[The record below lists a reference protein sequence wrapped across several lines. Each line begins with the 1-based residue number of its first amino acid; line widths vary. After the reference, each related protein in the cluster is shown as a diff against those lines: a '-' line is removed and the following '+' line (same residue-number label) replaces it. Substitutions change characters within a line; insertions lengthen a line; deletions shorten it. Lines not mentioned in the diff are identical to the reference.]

1 MLKALLDD
9 AGLRAEGCAALLG
22 IAPHMFEQ
30 WVNKERDLPGFIIP
44 ELASVLGVDA
54 KVFKEA
60 EVAKAPA
67 IWFKFRDSGTVKEQD
82 RELVVLIRRLGFY
95 LKQLNSVI
103 GFSGDKWQVHFQ
115 LVSKKLEPARH
126 ESPVVQGEIAA
137 RVLRE
142 NIDLGFSHKALS
154 ERISAPGDVIRGILR
169 NLGILIIEMP
179 VPESSI
185 DGCSFYVGESG
196 PDQGTPCLFINTFR
210 QNWFRRNYVLAHEL
224 AHAIFDIAGE
234 SALVDSWTH
243 GNRIEPSVMEARA
256 DSFAR
261 NCFASREVLRSLTS
275 TLGLNWTELN
285 AKNLAE
291 LVAHSQVDLRIILA
305 SAVENNLISEEQAS
319 QYGKMR
325 IIKHLRGLTAHALTT
340 KEFFAA
346 PRDTKVWSPKER
358 ETTIPSRTLR
368 LPVPYIKSV
377 IDACNSG
384 LISEGKAAELLMI
397 DYEVFM
403 ERFGSDLV
411 DLAA

>member
-1 MLKALLDD
+1 MLKALLED
-9 AGLRAEGCAALLG
+9 AGLKPEACAALLG
-22 IAPHMFEQ
+22 IAPHMFDQ
-30 WVNKERDLPGFIIP
+30 WVNKERDIAGFIIP
-44 ELASVLGVDA
+44 ELASILGVDP

-60 EVAKAPA
+60 ELAKAPA
-67 IWFKFRDSGTVKEQD
+67 IWFKFRNSGTVKEQD

-142 NIDLGFSHKALS
+142 NINLGFSHKALP
-154 ERISAPGDVIRGILR
+154 ERVSAAGDVIRGILR

-196 PDQGTPCLFINTFR
+196 ADLGTPCLFINTFR

-234 SALVDSWTH
+234 SALVDSWTK
-243 GNRIEPSVMEARA
+243 GNRTESSVMEARA

-261 NCFASREVLRSLTS
+261 NCFVSREILKALTS
-275 TLGLNWTELN
+275 TLGLNWAELN
-285 AKNLAE
+285 ARNLAE
-291 LVAHSQVDLRIILA
+291 LVAHSQVDLRVILA
-305 SAVENNLISEEQAS
+305 SAVECNLISEEQS
-319 QYGKMR
+319 SKYGKMR
-325 IIKHLRGLTAHALTT
+325 IIKHLRGLTSHALTT
-340 KEFFAA
+340 KEFFEA

-368 LPVPYIKSV
+368 LPVPYVKSV
-377 IDACNSG
+377 IDACNDG

-397 DYEVFM
+397 DYEIFM
-403 ERFGSDLV
+403 ERFGSVLV
-411 DLAA
+411 ELAA

>member
-9 AGLRAEGCAALLG
+9 AGLKSEACAALLG
-22 IAPHMFEQ
+22 IAPHMFAQ
-30 WVNKERDLPGFIIP
+30 WVEKEREIPGFVIP
-44 ELASVLGVDA
+44 ELASVLGVDP
-54 KVFKEA
+54 KVFRED
-60 EVAKAPA
+60 ELAKAPA
-67 IWFKFRDSGTVKEQD
+67 IWFKFRDSGTVGEQD

-95 LKQLNSVI
+95 LKQLNAVT

-115 LVSKKLEPARH
+115 MVSKKMEPARH
-126 ESPVVQGEIAA
+126 ESPVIQGAIAA

-154 ERISAPGDVIRGILR
+154 EGISAPGDVIRGILR

-179 VPESSI
+179 VPSSSI

-196 PDQGTPCLFINTFR
+196 PEQGTPCLFINTFR

-224 AHAIFDIAGE
+224 AHAIFDITGE
-234 SALVDSWTH
+234 SALVDSWTK
-243 GNRIEPSVMEARA
+243 GNGPEPSVMEARA

-275 TLGLNWTELN
+275 ILGLKWAELS
-285 AKNLAE
+285 ARNLAE
-291 LVAHSQVDLRIILA
+291 LVAHSQVDLRVVLA
-305 SAVENNLISEEQAS
+305 AAVENKLISEDQAS
-319 QYGKMR
+319 HYGKMR
-325 IIKHLRGLTAHALTT
+325 IIRHLRALTPHALTT
-340 KEFFAA
+340 KEFFAT
-346 PRDTKVWSPKER
+346 PRETTVWSPEER

-377 IDACNSG
+377 IDACNDG

-397 DYEVFM
+397 DHEVFV
-403 ERFGSDLV
+403 ERFGSVLV
-411 DLAA
+411 ELAA